1 MDVWRVLNFPDGLPG
16 NPPAGHPTNATPVA
30 DCEEQNSSPAAS
42 RSSLTHSAERSDHE
56 GTVALSFDFV
66 SGLHETQ
73 LKRNENA
80 KSSAKSRRKYK
91 DMKRELDEVK
101 RELQQRDEKL
111 QAQGEEMRQR
121 DEKLQAKDSEICD
134 IIKSKDAE
142 IRQRDAEIR
151 QRDAEIRQR
160 DAENERL
167 RQQLEKQA
175 QR

>member
-42 RSSLTHSAERSDHE
+42 RSSLSHSAELSDHE

-111 QAQGEEMRQR
+111 QA
-121 DEKLQAKDSEICD
+121 KDSEICD
-134 IIKSKDAE
+134 IIKSK
-142 IRQRDAEIR
+142 DAEIR

>member
-16 NPPAGHPTNATPVA
+16 NPPAGHPTNATP

-42 RSSLTHSAERSDHE
+42 RSSLTHSTELSDHE

-80 KSSAKSRRKYK
+80 KSSARSRRKYK

-142 IRQRDAEIR
+142 ICDIIKSK
-151 QRDAEIRQR
+151 DAEIRQR